1 MAKKLSA
8 TEKQKMLKKLN
19 LLFRQYKEKTPL
31 AKEVL
36 LEECKKIVKTENWD
50 LLALCINEFF
60 KKENGKFVAM
70 ELIDK
75 FISLQKDE
83 TLECLVLLRQNDV
96 NISVFNHYFLSDAAR
111 LKTLV
116 LSNNEG
122 LINYLFNEEMYEY
135 TNLLNEIE
143 HTAKSDNI
151 RTFQRYRER
160 IPSSSTLQSQVLC
173 ALKENNP
180 NSPLIATIQTKLN
193 SIEKDLSAAS
203 HQLDAVI
210 KQKEEEIEQKIEQE
224 KERMQ
229 RELEE
234 REEQRK
240 RQEEEVKR
248 TELRKKIFWFCF
260 WTILTAIVITLV
272 VVYWEYVLIGLKW
285 LAIIGCVVLFVTIV
299 NATNKK
305 K

>member
-1 MAKKLSA
+1 
-8 TEKQKMLKKLN
+8 
-19 LLFRQYKEKTPL
+19 
-31 AKEVL
+31 
-36 LEECKKIVKTENWD
+36 
-50 LLALCINEFF
+50 
-60 KKENGKFVAM
+60 VAM

-83 TLECLVLLRQNDV
+83 TLECIVLLLQNEVD
-96 NISVFNHYFLSDAAR
+96 ISVFNHYFLSDAAR

-122 LINYLFNEEMYEY
+122 LINYLFNEEMYKY

-143 HTAKSDNI
+143 HSAKSDI
-151 RTFQRYRER
+151 WTFQRYRER

-173 ALKENNP
+173 SLKENNP
-180 NSPLIATIQTKLN
+180 DSPLIATIQTKLN
-193 SIEKDLSAAS
+193 SIKKDLSAAS
-203 HQLDAVI
+203 HQLDAII
-210 KQKEEEIEQKIEQE
+210 KQKEEEIEQE
-224 KERMQ
+224 KERRL

-260 WTILTAIVITLV
+260 WAILTAIVVTAI

-285 LAIIGCVVLFVTIV
+285 LAIIGGCVLFVTIV
-299 NATNKK
+299 KATNTKSRK
-305 K
+305 RH